1 MRKNI
6 HLVLYSLFSVFY
18 LLQLIQFL
26 LLDGINGP
34 YPFLL
39 SMIVFNVVFIVIS
52 KDKPNDIALG
62 SQVGYFIWYTI
73 VFFTIKPEGPFI
85 TLGIDMYYFFI
96 KVGFTPAELVTFTE
110 YFESVLAASVYL
122 LPFVFI
128 VNVDFFKTLFSKKN
142 A

>member
-73 VFFTIKPEGPFI
+73 VFFTSKPEGPFI
-85 TLGIDMYYFFI
+85 TLGIDMYFFFI
-96 KVGFTPAELVTFTE
+96 KVGFTPAELVKFTE

-128 VNVDFFKTLFSKKN
+128 VNVDFFKTIFSKKN